1 MRPIKNAFSR
11 VATIKA
17 ALLMTGS
24 TYVVVFLGLLVNSI
38 TARALGPETYGHY
51 AYVVWITGMIVMI
64 ANNGLNTTGIRFISE
79 CIGRKKR
86 PAARA
91 VHGWLLRAQWLCLMA
106 VTIGFLLA
114 LPLTLPVGWREHVSV
129 FGTVVVVG
137 VAAKTL
143 YLFWISVGK
152 GYGQYA
158 IEAFSSTAG
167 SLANAL
173 CILILFALG
182 APLVAYLVIFA
193 VMSVTYALI
202 AWWMLRSRRILSSK
216 RPVDHELSLRVT
228 NHLGWT
234 VILALAAAFG
244 NKASET
250 YLLSAYVGPAELGFF
265 TIAAGLARGGVELL
279 SSGVN
284 AVLMPLMGH
293 AYGSGGTE
301 RVNAILADSIRF
313 FMFAGLLLAGV
324 GFMCADSIILL
335 MYGAQYQ
342 PAVIVFRVMVV
353 VAGLTLSQGAFG
365 ALLSTTDNQR
375 IRAVVAVVSVALSVV
390 LAVLLVP
397 RYGLNGAMAATAL
410 SSSVIFILLG
420 GGIVRSFAVP
430 LDWRLLGK
438 LMLAAAVAAV
448 SAAGFLWVSPNVML
462 HLIGGVVYAVLFIV
476 GTFLLRA
483 WTESDM
489 NHLMPLA
496 SRYPR
501 TFGRLVPAL
510 SLRMRR

>member
-11 VATIKA
+11 VATINA

-38 TARALGPETYGHY
+38 TARALGPDSYGHY
-51 AYVVWITGMIVMI
+51 AYIVWIAGLIAMI

-86 PAARA
+86 PAARS
-91 VHGWLLRAQWLCLMA
+91 VHGWLLRAQWLCLLVA
-106 VTIGFLLA
+106 TIGFLLA
-114 LPLTLPVGWREHVSV
+114 LPLTLPVGWREHINV
-129 FGTVVVVG
+129 FGIVVVTSA
-137 VAAKTL
+137 AAKTL
-143 YLFWISVGK
+143 YLFYISVGK

-158 IEAFSSTAG
+158 IEAFSSISG

-173 CILILFALG
+173 CILVLFFLG
-182 APLVAYLVIFA
+182 APLVAYLGIFA
-193 VMSVTYALI
+193 VMSVTYTLI
-202 AWWMLRSRRILSSK
+202 AWGMLRRRHILPSS
-216 RPVDHELSLRVT
+216 RPVDHELSLRVK

-293 AYGSGGTE
+293 AFGSGGTE
-301 RVNAILADSIRF
+301 RVNAILADSVRF
-313 FMFAGLLLAGV
+313 FTFAGLLLAGV
-324 GFMCADSIILL
+324 GFMCADFVILL

-375 IRAVVAVVSVALSVV
+375 IRAVAAVVSVALSVV

-397 RYGLNGAMAATAL
+397 RYGLNGAMVATAL
-410 SSSVIFILLG
+410 SSLSIFLLLG
-420 GGIVRSFAVP
+420 GGIVKSFAVP
-430 LDWRLLGK
+430 IEWRLLGK
-438 LMLAAAVAAV
+438 LMLAAAVAAFI
-448 SAAGFLWVSPNVML
+448 AAGFLWVSPNVVV
-462 HLIGGVVYAVLFIV
+462 HLFGGVVYSVLFIV

-489 NHLMPLA
+489 NHLKPLA
-496 SRYPR
+496 ARYPR
-501 TFGRLVPAL
+501 IFGRLVPAL
-510 SLRMRR
+510 SRRMRR